1 MKEQA
6 ANFFQ
11 HIKSILEDSNVGID
25 DFDTTNAYDTIMS
38 NKKVVRKRISC
49 HDVSRVNS
57 VKTLTPQRQMSCPDP
72 QKGGA
77 TSKIQREISVKFN
90 MNEMPSKNLKTV
102 VETKVPNTLD
112 EHF

>member
-6 ANFFQ
+6 ASFFQ

-38 NKKVVRKRISC
+38 NKKVLRKRISC

-57 VKTLTPQRQMSCPDP
+57 IKASTPRRQVSCPDS
-72 QKGGA
+72 QKNNI
-77 TSKIQREISVKFN
+77 IQRDSTVKFN
-90 MNEMPSKNLKTV
+90 LNEMPSKSLKTV
-102 VETKVPNTLD
+102 VETKVPNTLN